1 MPTYL
6 VTGGAGFIGSHL
18 VEFLLAQGGE
28 VRILD
33 DFSTGR
39 RENIAPLLDK
49 TVLFEGDL
57 CDEDLAAEA
66 TKGVDF
72 VFHQAAIPSV
82 ARSVEQPLASNR
94 ANAEGTLNLLI
105 ASQKAK
111 VKRLVYA
118 SSSAVYGSV
127 GPLPR
132 TEGLL
137 PAPISPY
144 GVSKLAGEYYCR
156 VWSELFGLETVILR
170 YFNIFGPRQNPET
183 QYAAVIPKFICA
195 VLNSRAP
202 TIYGDGEQARD
213 FTYVEN
219 VVLANWLAIQTP
231 SLAGPV
237 QDSERALSLD
247 PEESRD
253 EGQGSE
259 EQAGKGEVF
268 NVACGKRTTV
278 NQLADLINE
287 ITGTNYEPV
296 HTEPRRGDVRHSY
309 ADITRAKKA
318 LGYEPRTGLKEGL
331 RKTIEYFKNVGSRTS
346 EA

>member
-231 SLAGPV
+231 S
-237 QDSERALSLD
+237 
-247 PEESRD
+247 
-253 EGQGSE
+253 
-259 EQAGKGEVF
+259 GKGEVF

>member
-57 CDEDLAAEA
+57 CDEGLVAEA
-66 TKGVDF
+66 TKGVEF

-219 VVLANWLAIQTP
+219 VALANWLAIQTP
-231 SLAGPV
+231 S
-237 QDSERALSLD
+237 
-247 PEESRD
+247 
-253 EGQGSE
+253 
-259 EQAGKGEVF
+259 GKGEVF

>member
-66 TKGVDF
+66 TKGVEF

-132 TEGLL
+132 IEGLL

-231 SLAGPV
+231 SLAGQAVKQKPASPAS
-237 QDSERALSLD
+237 D
-247 PEESRD
+247 
-253 EGQGSE
+253 G
-259 EQAGKGEVF
+259 QAGKGEVF

>member
-39 RENIAPLLDK
+39 RENISPFLDK
-49 TVLFEGDL
+49 IVLFEGDL
-57 CDEDLAAEA
+57 CEEDLVAEA
-66 TKGVDF
+66 TRGVDA
-72 VFHQAAIPSV
+72 VFHEGAIPSV
-82 ARSVEQPLASNR
+82 ARSVEEPLASNR

-118 SSSAVYGSV
+118 SSSAVYGSA

-132 TEGLL
+132 TEDLP

-144 GVSKLAGEYYCR
+144 AVSKLAGEYYCR

-183 QYAAVIPKFICA
+183 QYAAVIPKFISA
-195 VLNSRAP
+195 VLNSRVP
-202 TIYGDGEQARD
+202 TIYGDGEQSRD

-231 SLAGPV
+231 SGI
-237 QDSERALSLD
+237 
-247 PEESRD
+247 
-253 EGQGSE
+253 
-259 EQAGKGEVF
+259 GEVF

-278 NQLADLINE
+278 NQLAGLINE
-287 ITGTNYEPV
+287 IAGTNIQPV
-296 HTEPRRGDVRHSY
+296 HTEPRPGDVRHSY
-309 ADITRAKKA
+309 ADITRARKG
-318 LGYEPRTGLKEGL
+318 LGYEPRTRLKKGL
-331 RKTIEYFKNVGSRTS
+331 RGTIEYFKNIGGQTS
-346 EA
+346 